1 MSPSRSFDRL
11 IFSSTILLVML
22 GNVHWNSQPKFNLCC
37 CCLISIK
44 LNMGCTVLKIM
55 EAAWFCV
62 YWNWEYQLELEKKH
76 KELEDFQKHCFIF
89 IGFWLYFY
97 IFHILFC
104 FCIVRILVE
113 SKQRLSLHHFVS
125 FTHCSSVSCLKNLWD
140 EIMLSFIYT
149 SKIFFVWEIDFCK
162 ILLTFFDAVRCITS
176 QDCEFFILV
185 RNMIY

>member
-1 MSPSRSFDRL
+1 MFIEIHNQNLTFVVVAWFPSSL
-11 IFSSTILLVML
+11 IWVVLY
-22 GNVHWNSQPKFNLCC
+22 
-37 CCLISIK
+37 
-44 LNMGCTVLKIM
+44 LKIM

-97 IFHILFC
+97 IFHSLFC

-113 SKQRLSLHHFVS
+113 SKQGLNLHHFVS

-149 SKIFFVWEIDFCK
+149 SKIFFVWEIDF
-162 ILLTFFDAVRCITS
+162 R
-176 QDCEFFILV
+176 
-185 RNMIY
+185 

>member
-1 MSPSRSFDRL
+1 
-11 IFSSTILLVML
+11 ML

-62 YWNWEYQLELEKKH
+62 YWNWEYQLELEKKQRIRRFS
-76 KELEDFQKHCFIF
+76 KTLLYLYRVLALFFIF
-89 IGFWLYFY
+89 
-97 IFHILFC
+97 HSLFC

-113 SKQRLSLHHFVS
+113 SKQCLSLHHFVS

-149 SKIFFVWEIDFCK
+149 SKIFVWEIDFCK